1 MISDC
6 PSSLSDRETACLQR
20 WARDKRVVEAGAL
33 LGYST
38 IKLAEVATHVVSIDK
53 HEGYTT
59 PTLRRYLTNLERAGV
74 RGKVTPLVGDAPPL
88 LASVRDVDFA
98 FIDLTGKGDL
108 TMTSIMRSHAPIV
121 GVHDFGRPGCEV
133 EGVVRLLWSHYRW
146 TILELVDTLV
156 VCRRPGNG

>member
-59 PTLRRYLTNLERAGV
+59 PTLRRYLSNLERAGV
-74 RGKVTPLVGDAPPL
+74 RGKVTPLVGDAQDL
-88 LASVRDVDFA
+88 LRNVIGVEFG
-98 FIDLTGKGDL
+98 FVDLTGDWLL
-108 TMTSIMRSHAPIV
+108 THRALKACRANLIGI
-121 GVHDFGRPGCEV
+121 HDFGRQHCTGVEAAIRTNHLRVIEV
-133 EGVVRLLWSHYRW
+133 
-146 TILELVDTLV
+146 VDTLAI
-156 VCRRPGNG
+156 CARF